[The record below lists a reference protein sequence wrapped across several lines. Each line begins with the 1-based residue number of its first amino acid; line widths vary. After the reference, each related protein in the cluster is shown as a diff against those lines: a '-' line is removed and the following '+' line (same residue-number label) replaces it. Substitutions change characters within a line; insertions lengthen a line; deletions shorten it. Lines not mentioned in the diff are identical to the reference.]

1 MIFDNCRTPISEIT
15 DQELKNFIGNQ
26 EENQWI
32 EFKRKDYHRDPND
45 PEKHKREICK
55 DVTAMANA
63 EGGYIFIGVQEKDKI
78 AQGFFTIDNPD
89 KIVESINSVCLE
101 SIDPRIQ
108 NLEVQTRSLK
118 WNGRNITLVIIHIPP
133 SDLRPHSFVWKNFTH
148 FVKRYGDQIRE
159 YPMSELVEAFSA
171 RHYPP
176 ILGQIHAQ
184 LDAIL
189 RNTQQNRRSSMSP
202 QEDALEQ
209 QRIGDLLHLM
219 KLRFEEV
226 ISDEP
231 YYRILTVPTTLNPDA
246 VSTQDQ
252 AIHAILRN
260 PPNVRRTG
268 FGFIGVE
275 KIEYSPEGIK
285 GIDVWG
291 YEVVILRN
299 GFIELRRPLSSTHFQ
314 HFKIESGF
322 SAGSKWL
329 QPYAV
334 CELPVTFMKLVKA
347 IYSAVGID
355 SKIIVQ
361 QEYRNLNGFLL
372 VGRHPSNPLFGRIEE
387 HQQMYTQ
394 SDAIGQKWTIEPEF
408 VPDQAAYDL
417 VKEIYASF
425 GLSEDLIPLF
435 DANHNFVP

>member
-1 MIFDNCRTPISEIT
+1 MIFDNCHRRISEIT

-63 EGGYIFIGVQEKDKI
+63 EGGYIFIGVQEKNKI
-78 AQGFFTIDNPD
+78 AQGFFTVDNPD

-101 SIDPRIQ
+101 SIEPRIQ

-148 FVKRYGDQIRE
+148 FVKRYGNHIRE
-159 YPMSELVEAFSA
+159 YPISELEVAFSA

-184 LDAIL
+184 LDTIS
-189 RNTQQNRRSSMSP
+189 RNIQQSRRSSMSP

-209 QRIGDLLHLM
+209 QGVRDLLHLM
-219 KLRFEEV
+219 KLRFEEA

-231 YYRILTVPTTLNPDA
+231 YYRILAVPTTLNSDA
-246 VSTQDQ
+246 VSTQEEE
-252 AIHAILRN
+252 IHTILRN
-260 PPNVRRTG
+260 PPNIRRTG

-275 KIEYSPEGIK
+275 RIEHSSEGIK

-291 YEVVILRN
+291 YELVILRN
-299 GFIELRRPLSSTHFQ
+299 GFIELRLPLSNEHFQWFKEERGFSTHLN
-314 HFKIESGF
+314 
-322 SAGSKWL
+322 WL
-329 QPYAV
+329 YPYAV
-334 CELPVTFMKLVKA
+334 CEYPVTFMRLVQT
-347 IYSAVGID
+347 IYLMSGIT
-355 SKIIVQ
+355 SSIVVQ
-361 QEYRNLNGFLL
+361 QEYRNLSGFLL
-372 VGRHPSNPLFGRIEE
+372 VGRHPSNPLFGRIAE

-394 SDAIGQKWTIEPEF
+394 SDAIGQRWTIDPGF
-408 VPDQAAYDL
+408 VPDHVAYDL
-417 VKEIYASF
+417 VKKIYASF
-425 GLSEDLIPLF
+425 GLDKELIPLF
-435 DANHNFVP
+435 DTNHNFAP